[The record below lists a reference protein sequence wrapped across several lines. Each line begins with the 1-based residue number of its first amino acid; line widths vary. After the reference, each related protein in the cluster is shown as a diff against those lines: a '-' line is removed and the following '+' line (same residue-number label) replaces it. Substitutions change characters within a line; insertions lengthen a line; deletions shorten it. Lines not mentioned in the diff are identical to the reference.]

1 MRVAATRLA
10 AAPPPLPFLLLLVLL
25 GSAPLAIGAA
35 MAGHV
40 LGGVKDNPAAANS
53 AESDGLG
60 RFAVDEHNKRENALL
75 EFVRVVEAKEQVVA
89 GTLHHLTLEAIE
101 AGKKKL
107 YEAKVW
113 VKPWLDFKELQDFSH
128 KGEGTTFT
136 NADLGAKKGGHEPG
150 WREVPVED
158 PVVKDLAHHAVKSI
172 QERSNSLFPYELLEI
187 VWCQGTGCG
196 RTLQN
201 LTFLMKLEERQQGGE
216 DQSPRS
222 IGALEGGFCAKPA
235 SAGGA
240 LLSRAASE
248 LDVTESCSNVVC
260 VT

>member
-10 AAPPPLPFLLLLVLL
+10 SAPAPRPLLLLLVLVL
-25 GSAPLAIGAA
+25 LVSAPLAIGAAA

-40 LGGVKDNPAAANS
+40 LGGVKENPAAANS

-60 RFAVDEHNKRENALL
+60 RFAVEEHNKRQNALL

-101 AGKKKL
+101 AGRKKV

-113 VKPWLDFKELQDFSH
+113 VKPWLDFKELQEFVH
-128 KGEGTTFT
+128 KGDATTFT

-158 PVVKDLAHHAVKSI
+158 PVVKDAAHHAVKSI

-187 VWCQGTGCG
+187 VRAKAQVVED
-196 RTLQN
+196 
-201 LTFLMKLEERQQGGE
+201 FAKFDILMKLKRGSKEEQIKAE
-216 DQSPRS
+216 VHKN
-222 IGALEGGFCAKPA
+222 LEGAFVLNQHQPA
-235 SAGGA
+235 
-240 LLSRAASE
+240 E
-248 LDVTESCSNVVC
+248 HEESSSQ
-260 VT
+260 

>member
-10 AAPPPLPFLLLLVLL
+10 AAPAPPAFLLLLLVLL
-25 GSAPLAIGAA
+25 GSASLVIGAA

-40 LGGVKDNPAAANS
+40 LGGVKENPAAANS

-101 AGKKKL
+101 AGKKKV

-128 KGEGTTFT
+128 KEDATTFT

-150 WREVPVED
+150 WREVPVQD
-158 PVVKDLAHHAVKSI
+158 PVIKDAAHHAVKSI

-187 VWCQGTGCG
+187 IRAKAQVVED
-196 RTLQN
+196 
-201 LTFLMKLEERQQGGE
+201 FAKFDILMKLKRGSKEEKIKAE
-216 DQSPRS
+216 VHKN
-222 IGALEGGFCAKPA
+222 LEGAFVLNQHQPA
-235 SAGGA
+235 
-240 LLSRAASE
+240 E
-248 LDVTESCSNVVC
+248 HDESSSQ
-260 VT
+260 